1 MEKSIK
7 KIGGYERPVGL
18 VLVAEQRRDGASA
31 VGSRV
36 IRDGEDL
43 GLDVG
48 DAGDVDRPRRR
59 LVSFFGA
66 VGISFGPRT
75 ESEFKKKYEK

>member
-1 MEKSIK
+1 M
-7 KIGGYERPVGL
+7 
-18 VLVAEQRRDGASA
+18 LVAEQRRDGASA

-59 LVSFFGA
+59 LVSFLAPLVFRLA
-66 VGISFGPRT
+66 LVPKVNL
-75 ESEFKKKYEK
+75 KKNMKNKI